1 MKTFNNFTD
10 IKFIYLSNR
19 PALSCT
25 DLKKTMKSSLI
36 LWMMQQKK
44 WRRNLSNGEVIH
56 AEVWLC
62 QFGYYCDVLVVSCL
76 CGLQFMCEI
85 REHVRHETVKERTF
99 GMLETNAS
107 IDCNA
112 ASVRAAL
119 MNYFVWLNWTLPTV
133 NCDFFSKSVCVL
145 HCFLW
150 SNCNTSFKL
159 PAFIIG
165 KLSKDLCKCNVKQCM
180 KLYF

>member
-1 MKTFNNFTD
+1 MEKYT
-10 IKFIYLSNR
+10 
-19 PALSCT
+19 CW
-25 DLKKTMKSSLI
+25 SLVMSIWI
-36 LWMMQQKK
+36 LLWCSGSQ
-44 WRRNLSNGEVIH
+44 LF
-56 AEVWLC
+56 VWL
-62 QFGYYCDVLVVSCL
+62 
-76 CGLQFMCEI
+76 FMCEI
-85 REHVRHETVKERTF
+85 REHVRHETVKKRTF

-145 HCFLW
+145 HCFVW
-150 SNCNTSFKL
+150 SNCNTSFNM

>member
-1 MKTFNNFTD
+1 MIFLKTAWNMKTFNNFTD

-133 NCDFFSKSVCVL
+133 NCDFFFQVRLCATLLCVI
-145 HCFLW
+145 
-150 SNCNTSFKL
+150 KL
-159 PAFIIG
+159 QYKFQHASI
-165 KLSKDLCKCNVKQCM
+165 
-180 KLYF
+180 YYW

>member
-1 MKTFNNFTD
+1 MQYYIMIFLKTAWNMKTFNNFTD

-76 CGLQFMCEI
+76 CGCLC
-85 REHVRHETVKERTF
+85 VKSESMWDTR
-99 GMLETNAS
+99 
-107 IDCNA
+107 
-112 ASVRAAL
+112 
-119 MNYFVWLNWTLPTV
+119 
-133 NCDFFSKSVCVL
+133 
-145 HCFLW
+145 
-150 SNCNTSFKL
+150 
-159 PAFIIG
+159 
-165 KLSKDLCKCNVKQCM
+165 LSKKGHLECWRRMPRSIVMQPVFVQHLWTT
-180 KLYF
+180 LYG